1 MNHYINLVHQVYAYL
16 ISIPTSSYYTF
27 GLIAGGA
34 LASSG
39 LVELYKRHYNV
50 KKQEQLA
57 KNATAYLLTAASFVF
72 TFAAGVIQYGSVNP
86 NFLGSH
92 TLQVVGFAFVI
103 YHFGI
108 SKGYKKIADVMHSW
122 VSNASQ
128 YKQEVAAVAP
138 APVAASTEPVVTPVQ
153 DPLL

>member
-1 MNHYINLVHQVYAYL
+1 MDRYINLAHQVYAYAL
-16 ISIPTSSYYTF
+16 SIPTSSYYTF

-34 LASSG
+34 IASSG

-50 KKQEQLA
+50 KKQEALA

-103 YHFGI
+103 YHFGM
-108 SKGYKKIADVMHSW
+108 SAGYKKIAKIVGSW
-122 VSNASQ
+122 VSNASS
-128 YKQEVAAVAP
+128 YKAETAAIP
-138 APVAASTEPVVTPVQ
+138 AVPVEPVVTPV
-153 DPLL
+153 DPLI